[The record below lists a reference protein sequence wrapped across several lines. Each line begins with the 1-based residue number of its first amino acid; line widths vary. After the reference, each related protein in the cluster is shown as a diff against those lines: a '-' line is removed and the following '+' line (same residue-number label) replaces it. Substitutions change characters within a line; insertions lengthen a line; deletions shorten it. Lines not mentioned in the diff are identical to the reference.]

1 MSKKIEEN
9 KKYVI
14 TKLWVTKPE
23 QVDKSTW
30 TYDPMPKGNWVHGS
44 RMLPNSKTGQMNIL
58 MAMDARINHGTIR
71 TGDAMV
77 RFVTNLASQVGMQ
90 NPERIGKFYSYT
102 WLNEGLIKEVA

>member
-1 MSKKIEEN
+1 MTNKIDKN

-14 TKLWVTKPE
+14 TKLWITKPQ
-23 QVDKSTW
+23 QVDRSTW
-30 TYDPMPKGNWVHGS
+30 TYDSTPDHHHGP
-44 RMLPNSKTGQMNIL
+44 RMLPNRKTGQMNIL

-77 RFVTNLASQVGMQ
+77 RFVINLASQVGMQ
-90 NPERIGKFYSYT
+90 NPEKVGKFYSYT